1 MDDSPIEQLLSAVD
15 RMDVDAAAAL
25 LAPDCRVLAI
35 DGQRTEGVGEFK
47 EWLTG
52 LYAGLR
58 SMAHKVISEWHQDD
72 TWIAE
77 VEGTYELRNWLR
89 LDSLPRAVFVRRTEL
104 GITDARFYGAHEEPI
119 TDQNTDGQMVRL
131 GGRWIPPL

>member
-1 MDDSPIEQLLSAVD
+1 
-15 RMDVDAAAAL
+15 MDVDATVSL

-35 DGQRTEGVGEFK
+35 DGQRTEGVEEFR
-47 EWLTG
+47 EWLSE
-52 LYAGLR
+52 LFAGLR
-58 SMAHKVISEWHQDD
+58 SMGHKVISEWHQGD

-89 LDSLPRAVFVRRTEL
+89 LDSLPRAVFVRRTEP
-104 GITDARFYGAHEEPI
+104 GIADARFYGAHEQSIIEE
-119 TDQNTDGQMVRL
+119 DTDGEMVRL